1 MSKVTYDAGNL
12 TIGLEGLDDVAAA
25 LGNLRKKT
33 PAAAKVAINTT
44 ARQARQLM
52 IARARARYAVNAAG
66 QRHLKDLK
74 MTGKGHPATNSNLEA
89 VLYISKM
96 RNDLGYFQHRPTQ
109 TFTGLDVLRF
119 APSVVKARV
128 RFAPSVVKARVL
140 KESNMEPLTGTAHLS
155 KGFLVEFKSGHV
167 GMVQRVIG
175 SSSSNTVTQKS
186 GAPRWRN
193 AAGNVEKLQ
202 TMGSPSATAM
212 HNVVW
217 PYVEPEVEDLLHTN
231 LQAQV
236 ERIIAREAAKRGR
249 A

>member
-128 RFAPSVVKARVL
+128 L

>member
-128 RFAPSVVKARVL
+128 L

-155 KGFLVEFKSGHV
+155 KGFLVEFRSGHV

>member
-128 RFAPSVVKARVL
+128 L

-193 AAGNVEKLQ
+193 ATGNVEKLQ

>member
-1 MSKVTYDAGNL
+1 MSRITYDAGNL
-12 TIGLEGLDDVAAA
+12 TIGLEGLDTVAAA
-25 LGNLRKKT
+25 LGELRKKT

-52 IARARARYAVNAAG
+52 IASARARYAVNAAG

-74 MTGKGHPATNSNLEA
+74 MSGKGHPATNSNLEA

-96 RNDLGYFQHRPTQ
+96 RNDLGYFQHRPTE

-128 RFAPSVVKARVL
+128 L
-140 KESNMEPLTGTAHLS
+140 KENNLEPLTGTAHLS

-175 SSSSNTVTQKS
+175 SSSHNTVTQKS

-217 PYVEPEVEDLLHTN
+217 PTVEPEVEDLLQEN
-231 LQAQV
+231 LHAQV

-249 A
+249 K

>member
-1 MSKVTYDAGNL
+1 MSRVTYDAGNL
-12 TIGLEGLDDVAAA
+12 TIGLEGLDGVAAA

-109 TFTGLDVLRF
+109 TYTGLDVL
-119 APSVVKARV
+119 

-140 KESNMEPLTGTAHLS
+140 KESNMEPLTGIAHLS

-175 SSSSNTVTQKS
+175 SSSQNTVTQKS
-186 GAPRWRN
+186 GAPRWKN
-193 AAGNVEKLQ
+193 SAGNVEKLQ

-217 PYVEPEVEDLLHTN
+217 PMVEPDVEDMLQAN

-236 ERIIAREAAKRGR
+236 EKIIAREAAKRGR
-249 A
+249 T

>member
-119 APSVVKARV
+119 A
-128 RFAPSVVKARVL
+128 VVKARVL

>member
-1 MSKVTYDAGNL
+1 MSNVTYDAGKL
-12 TIGLEGLDDVAAA
+12 TISIVGMDDVASA
-25 LGNLRKKT
+25 LGELKRKT

-52 IARARARYAVNAAG
+52 IARAKARYAVNAAG
-66 QRHLKDLK
+66 KRHLKDLQMK
-74 MTGKGHPATNSNLEA
+74 GKGHPATNSNLEA

-96 RNDLGYFQHRPTQ
+96 RNDLGYFQHNPTQ
-109 TFTGLDVLRF
+109 AFTGISVF
-119 APSVVKARV
+119 TNAPAH
-128 RFAPSVVKARVL
+128 VKARVL
-140 KESNMEPLTGTAHLS
+140 KENQMAPLTGTANLS

-175 SSSSNTVTQKS
+175 SSSRNTITQKS
-186 GAPRWRN
+186 GVPRWRN
-193 AAGNVEKLQ
+193 SAGQVEKLQ

-217 PYVEPEVEDLLHTN
+217 PLVVPEVELLLQDN
-231 LQAQV
+231 LQMQV
-236 ERIIAREAAKRGR
+236 GKVLAREAAKRGR

>member
-128 RFAPSVVKARVL
+128 L

-155 KGFLVEFKSGHV
+155 KGFLVEFRSGHV

-217 PYVEPEVEDLLHTN
+217 PYVEPEVEDLLHAN

>member
-119 APSVVKARV
+119 APSA
-128 RFAPSVVKARVL
+128 VKARVL

>member
-128 RFAPSVVKARVL
+128 L

-193 AAGNVEKLQ
+193 ADGNVEKLQ

>member
-52 IARARARYAVNAAG
+52 IASARARYAVNAAG

-109 TFTGLDVLRF
+109 TFTGLDVL
-119 APSVVKARV
+119 

>member
-1 MSKVTYDAGNL
+1 MSRVTYDAGNL
-12 TIGLEGLDDVAAA
+12 TIGLEGLDTVSAA
-25 LGNLRKKT
+25 LGELRKKT

-44 ARQARQLM
+44 ARQARKLM
-52 IARARARYAVNAAG
+52 IASAKARYAVNAAG

-74 MTGKGHPATNSNLEA
+74 MSGKGHPATNSNLEA

-96 RNDLGYFQHRPTQ
+96 RNDLGYFQHRPTE

-128 RFAPSVVKARVL
+128 L
-140 KESNMEPLTGTAHLS
+140 KESSMEPLTGTAHLS

-175 SSSSNTVTQKS
+175 SSSHNTVTQKS

-217 PYVEPEVEDLLHTN
+217 PMVEPEVEDLLQEN
-231 LQAQV
+231 LQTQV
-236 ERIIAREAAKRGR
+236 ERIIAWEAAKRGR
-249 A
+249 K

>member
-12 TIGLEGLDDVAAA
+12 TIGLEGMDDVAAA

-109 TFTGLDVLRF
+109 TFTGLDVL
-119 APSVVKARV
+119 

>member
-1 MSKVTYDAGNL
+1 MSNVTYDAGNL
-12 TIGLEGLDDVAAA
+12 TISVVGMDDVSSA
-25 LGNLRKKT
+25 LGELKRKT
-33 PAAAKVAINTT
+33 PAAAKVAINKT

-52 IARARARYAVNAAG
+52 IAKAKARYAVNAAG
-66 QRHLKDLK
+66 KRHLKDLQMK
-74 MTGKGHPATNSNLEA
+74 GKGHPATNSNLEA

-96 RNDLGYFQHRPTQ
+96 RNDLGYFQHSPTQ
-109 TFTGLDVLRF
+109 VFTGAAALARKGEF
-119 APSVVKARV
+119 YKA
-128 RFAPSVVKARVL
+128 KVL
-140 KESNMEPLTGTAHLS
+140 KENSMSPLTGSERFS

-175 SSSSNTVTQKS
+175 SSSRNTVTQKS

-193 AAGNVEKLQ
+193 SAGQVEKLR

-217 PYVEPEVEDLLHTN
+217 PLVVPEVEILLQDN
-231 LQAQV
+231 LQLQV
-236 ERIIAREAAKRGR
+236 EAVLAREAAKRGK

>member
-66 QRHLKDLK
+66 QRHLKYLK
-74 MTGKGHPATNSNLEA
+74 MTGKGHPATNCNLEA

-109 TFTGLDVLRF
+109 TFTGLDVL
-119 APSVVKARV
+119 

>member
-1 MSKVTYDAGNL
+1 MSRVTYDAGSL

-109 TFTGLDVLRF
+109 TYTGLDVL
-119 APSVVKARV
+119 

-175 SSSSNTVTQKS
+175 SSSHNTVTQKS

-217 PYVEPEVEDLLHTN
+217 PYVEPEVEDLLHVN
-231 LQAQV
+231 LQTQV
-236 ERIIAREAAKRGR
+236 ERVIAREAAKRGR